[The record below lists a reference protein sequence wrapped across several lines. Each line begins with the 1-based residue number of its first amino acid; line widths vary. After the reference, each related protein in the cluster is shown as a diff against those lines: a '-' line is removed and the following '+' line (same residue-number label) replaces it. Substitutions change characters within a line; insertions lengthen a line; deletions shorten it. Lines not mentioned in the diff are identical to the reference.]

1 MAKILLLGAGKSA
14 TVLIEEL
21 AKWEKDGRIKLTLC
35 DPNYEQLM
43 PQFEQIIQHSLQWN
57 DLDVT
62 NEKALSEAIMAND
75 LVISM
80 VPARFH
86 PIVARWCLHHRCHL
100 ITRSYTSQDM

>member
-21 AKWEKDGRIKLTLC
+21 AKWEADGRIKFTLC
-35 DPNYEQLM
+35 DPNYEQLK
-43 PQFEQIIQHSLQWN
+43 PQFNEIVQHSLQWN

-75 LVISM
+75 LVISSEI
-80 VPARFH
+80 RLFLTKNFSH
-86 PIVARWCLHHRCHL
+86 KWPILYIL
-100 ITRSYTSQDM
+100 ENQKPNPGT